1 MKGTLM
7 LFFSSWFD
15 TNFHCLSFIYLLILA
30 ALGHVGSWF
39 PDQESN
45 PHALHWKHRVLST
58 GWPDKSLILSLFD
71 TLTRRLMAAIV
82 MSVSTSF
89 DWSKQAILPCVS
101 SEYQGSSI
109 LLRKGSGNCYII
121 LICKKMNRGA
131 KPPRHKM
138 VNLLKAKIVSQK
150 YMHIYCHLTISM
162 LYRYECDIKHKYAW
176 NIKHITYRIIFT
188 YYCIYDILC
197 NLYIIEI

>member
-1 MKGTLM
+1 M
-7 LFFSSWFD
+7 FI
-15 TNFHCLSFIYLLILA
+15 IYLSAYFGCTGACGILVPWPGTKPA
-30 ALGHVGSWF
+30 CPALEA
-39 PDQESN
+39 Q
-45 PHALHWKHRVLST
+45 
-58 GWPDKSLILSLFD
+58 SLIHWVTRQSLIFISVC
-71 TLTRRLMAAIV
+71 TLTLRVMAAII

-89 DWSKQAILPCVS
+89 DWSKQVILPCVS

-109 LLRKGSGNCYII
+109 LLRKGSGDCYII

-138 VNLLKAKIVSQK
+138 INLLKAKIVSQK